1 MLSKIGGI
9 SSEES
14 TQYLTAALKGYQMS
28 NEEAMSIVDKI
39 STVDM
44 ASATSVSGLAEGMSK
59 VASAARLVN
68 VDFDTL
74 LGYLAAIGETT
85 QQDMGS
91 VGNALNTIF
100 ARMRNIKLGRL
111 KDYLDETG
119 EDLSNVETVLRGEGI
134 DLRDSSGQFRD
145 FGDVLDET
153 ASRWKDFSKV
163 SQSAIAQAFAG
174 KVCARTCSNTWM
186 LAFN

>member
-1 MLSKIGGI
+1 MVAGNQTSL
-9 SSEES
+9 EEPFPP
-14 TQYLTAALKGYQMS
+14 TYVGHKS
-28 NEEAMSIVDKI
+28 NRMIE
-39 STVDM
+39 
-44 ASATSVSGLAEGMSK
+44 
-59 VASAARLVN
+59 
-68 VDFDTL
+68 FDTL